1 MCMSI
6 NEEKAVLL
14 EQGFRPSSL
23 MTNFGINWETT
34 PSFPP
39 QLVYSQTLGFVP
51 ESGNTLPSVIPGV
64 DSLPACSDGYELVR
78 VVVFGSNYGVN
89 YTIRWLWGLHFAQI
103 SEWSVPLPAPGSS
116 EMMSIVTKRIP
127 RLSR

>member
-1 MCMSI
+1 MSI

-14 EQGFRPSSL
+14 EEGFRPSSL
-23 MTNFGINWETT
+23 MANFGIGWETT

-51 ESGNTLPSVIPGV
+51 SSGDTLPSVIPGAN
-64 DSLPACSDGYELVR
+64 SLPPCSDGYELVR
-78 VVVFGSNYGVN
+78 VVVFGSNYGIR
-89 YTIRWLWGLHFAQI
+89 YTIRWLYGLSFAQI
-103 SEWSVPLPAPGSS
+103 SEWSCPIPAPGSS

-127 RLSR
+127 RLSN